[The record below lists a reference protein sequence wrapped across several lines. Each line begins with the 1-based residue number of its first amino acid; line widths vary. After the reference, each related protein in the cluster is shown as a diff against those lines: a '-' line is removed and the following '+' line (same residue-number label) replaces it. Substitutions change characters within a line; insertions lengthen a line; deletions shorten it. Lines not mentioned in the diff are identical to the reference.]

1 MAVDVVIARS
11 QLLGLY
17 ALLGVTVASWLARL
31 PTVRAELGLSTG
43 ELGTVLLAGALGSL
57 TMVLAAGSLTTRW
70 GNRRTLVAAA
80 WAYAGAAVLLGLG
93 PWMGSVPVLTG
104 GVVVMSMSFALGNVP
119 MNVQTVVIERH
130 MRRTVVPQFHAA
142 FSVGAVVGSGLGALA
157 AWAHLPLP
165 VQFIAVGVLSLAWRL
180 HAIPDAVLPEEPR
193 PAPARRAGSLRESLV
208 AWREPRTLVLG
219 VVVMAGALSEGTA
232 NTWLAIG
239 VVDGLGAREAVGAL
253 VFGAF
258 VGSMTVSRIG
268 GTRLIDR
275 YGRATVLAASLT
287 LAVAGLAGYALAPG
301 LLSAVVGAVAWGLG
315 TGLVIPI
322 GMASVTGH
330 GAGAA
335 GRVAVV
341 SAFASTANL
350 AAPPAIGVLA
360 EAVGVRH
367 AVLSVVAVMIV
378 GVLLGRR
385 VVEGGPE
392 GVRPTVATAPPAA
405 MTLGPAAGPSPEA
418 VAP

>member
-1 MAVDVVIARS
+1 
-11 QLLGLY
+11 
-17 ALLGVTVASWLARL
+17 
-31 PTVRAELGLSTG
+31 
-43 ELGTVLLAGALGSL
+43 
-57 TMVLAAGSLTTRW
+57 
-70 GNRRTLVAAA
+70 
-80 WAYAGAAVLLGLG
+80 
-93 PWMGSVPVLTG
+93 
-104 GVVVMSMSFALGNVP
+104 
-119 MNVQTVVIERH
+119 
-130 MRRTVVPQFHAA
+130 VVPQFHAA
-142 FSVGAVVGSGLGALA
+142 FSVGAVAGSGLGALA
-157 AWAHLPLP
+157 AWGHLPLH
-165 VQFIAVGVLSLAWRL
+165 VQFVAVGVASLAWRL
-180 HAIPDAVLPEEPR
+180 RAIPDAVLPEEPR
-193 PAPARRAGSLRESLV
+193 TAPVRRGGSLRESLV

-239 VVDGLGAREAVGAL
+239 VVDGLHAREAVGAL

-258 VGSMTVSRIG
+258 VGSMTVARIG

-275 YGRATVLAASLT
+275 YGRAAVLAASLT

-301 LLSAVVGAVAWGLG
+301 LASAVLGAVAWGLG

-330 GAGAA
+330 GPGAA

-378 GVLLGRR
+378 GMLLGRR
-385 VVEGGPE
+385 VVEPAE
-392 GVRPTVATAPPAA
+392 AAQPVPAVPVAPIGAA
-405 MTLGPAAGPSPEA
+405 CQGSEA
-418 VAP
+418 VAS